1 MAIDLERVDRFLALL
16 ATAPG
21 DDALRILFETFRAEY
36 DVDVPD
42 DPFGS
47 AYRKVQFDLYER
59 LHGKPYAT
67 SHERSPM
74 DIEASAK
81 QPFPYV
87 HGSAGTVGDQFMGI
101 GYLIKTMGLPR
112 GAQVLEF
119 GPGWGNTT
127 LAMAKMG
134 YGVTAVDIEQ
144 NFVDLIRL
152 RASMEQIPNLVVR
165 QGDFSLIE
173 SMGAKFDAVL
183 FFECFHHCSDH
194 LRLMAAFD
202 KVVKPGGI
210 VCFAAEPIVDDFPI
224 PWGLR
229 VDGQSLW
236 AIRRNGWL
244 ELGFNTRYFEEA
256 MRREGWWIERHVG
269 SDCIL
274 ANVIIARRL
283 GDAVQRW
290 DFSDGK
296 LMSGVGVIVGSRVH
310 SDGRLGYLVYGPYAQ
325 KGSGS
330 YVARFHIIPT
340 QDTAGFVRAE
350 VASHGG
356 MRMLAMQDIDLRADQ
371 TEVVM
376 SFDLPVLVSDL
387 ELRLFCKETTT
398 VAVEAVSVE
407 RIA

>member
-1 MAIDLERVDRFLALL
+1 MAIDLERLDRFLALL
-16 ATAPG
+16 ATATD
-21 DDALRILFETFRAEY
+21 DDALRVCFETYRAEY
-36 DVDVPD
+36 DLEVPE
-42 DPFGS
+42 DPFSS
-47 AYRKVQFDLYER
+47 AYRQAQFDLYER

-67 SHERSPM
+67 SHEHSPM
-74 DIEASAK
+74 DIKAAAK
-81 QPFPYV
+81 QPFPYM
-87 HGSAGTVGDQFMGI
+87 HGSASTVGDQFMGI

-134 YGVTAVDIEQ
+134 YGVTAIDIEQ

-152 RASMEQIPNLVVR
+152 RANMEQIPNLAVR

-173 SMGAKFDAVL
+173 TIGAQFDAVL

-210 VCFAAEPIVDDFPI
+210 VCFAAEPIVDDFPL

-256 MRREGWWIERHVG
+256 MKREGWWVERHVG
-269 SDCIL
+269 SDCL
-274 ANVIIARRL
+274 LSNVFIARRMS
-283 GDAVQRW
+283 DVVQRW
-290 DFSDGK
+290 DFAEGK
-296 LMSGVGVIVGSRVH
+296 LMAGVGRIEGSRVV
-310 SDGRLGYLVYGPYAQ
+310 SDGRAGYLVYGPYAQ
-325 KGSGS
+325 KAPGN
-330 YVARFHIIPT
+330 YVARYHIANPSAAT
-340 QDTAGFVRAE
+340 GYARVE
-350 VASHGG
+350 VACRGG
-356 MRMLAMQDIDLRADQ
+356 MQMLASAEIELGAGQSD
-371 TEVVM
+371 
-376 SFDLPVLVSDL
+376 PVLPFVLSSLVPDL
-387 ELRLFCKETTT
+387 ELRLYCKDSTT
-398 VAVEAVSVE
+398 VTVEAVSVE
-407 RIA
+407 RLT